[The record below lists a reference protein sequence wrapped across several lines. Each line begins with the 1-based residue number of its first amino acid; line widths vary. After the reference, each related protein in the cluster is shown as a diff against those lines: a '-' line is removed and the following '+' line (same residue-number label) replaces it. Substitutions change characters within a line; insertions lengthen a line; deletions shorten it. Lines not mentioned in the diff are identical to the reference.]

1 LKGLKSLKGLK
12 GLKSFLKNP
21 KPKIQIPKPFL
32 LFKLFKPETLQTH
45 KSPTPTTQTL
55 NPFLQ
60 MTETRILGLLITD
73 RIKEAGRTQML
84 LSKYSRLIRSRLGF
98 HELNDNV
105 CSRSGIIVLH
115 LTGLPAEWKEFE
127 DELSQI
133 GGLEVQN
140 MSFTY

>member
-1 LKGLKSLKGLK
+1 
-12 GLKSFLKNP
+12 
-21 KPKIQIPKPFL
+21 
-32 LFKLFKPETLQTH
+32 
-45 KSPTPTTQTL
+45 
-55 NPFLQ
+55 

-98 HELNDNV
+98 HELNDKV

>member
-1 LKGLKSLKGLK
+1 
-12 GLKSFLKNP
+12 
-21 KPKIQIPKPFL
+21 
-32 LFKLFKPETLQTH
+32 
-45 KSPTPTTQTL
+45 
-55 NPFLQ
+55 

-73 RIKEAGRTQML
+73 RIKEAGLTQL
-84 LSKYSRLIRSRLGF
+84 ALSKYSRLIRSRLGF

-115 LTGLPAEWKEFE
+115 LTGTSIEWKEFE
-127 DELSQI
+127 EQLAKI

>member
-1 LKGLKSLKGLK
+1 
-12 GLKSFLKNP
+12 
-21 KPKIQIPKPFL
+21 
-32 LFKLFKPETLQTH
+32 
-45 KSPTPTTQTL
+45 
-55 NPFLQ
+55 

-73 RIKEAGRTQML
+73 RIKEAGRTQKL

-115 LTGLPAEWKEFE
+115 LTGQPAEWKELE

>member
-1 LKGLKSLKGLK
+1 
-12 GLKSFLKNP
+12 
-21 KPKIQIPKPFL
+21 
-32 LFKLFKPETLQTH
+32 
-45 KSPTPTTQTL
+45 
-55 NPFLQ
+55 

-73 RIKEAGRTQML
+73 RIKEAGRTQL
-84 LSKYSRLIRSRLGF
+84 TLSKYSRLIRSRLGF

-115 LTGLPAEWKEFE
+115 LTGMPDEWTEFE
-127 DELSQI
+127 NELAQI